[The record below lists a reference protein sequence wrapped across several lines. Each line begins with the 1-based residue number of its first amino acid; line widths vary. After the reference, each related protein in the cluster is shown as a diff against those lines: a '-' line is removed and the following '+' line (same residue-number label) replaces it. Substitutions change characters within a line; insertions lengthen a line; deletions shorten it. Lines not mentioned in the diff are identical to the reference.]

1 MGFWFLPFPVV
12 RTCGVRLS
20 HVVYSGVSWS
30 RDDSAYCG
38 APLTLRKCGNAGMR
52 RRKEE
57 KLGSY
62 SSDTIDLKKLFFFRQ
77 DISLAWNFL
86 IWLCQPAS
94 ESQRSICLHLSTAG
108 VAAHTTKPDFFLFF
122 TWALGIKPRSLWQAL
137 HLLSH
142 PPAPWLGLFRG
153 LTVARLISK
162 LTQEESTF
170 IQIQQYWP
178 WIDIDWH
185 MEKAQGILSTD
196 PRRGQSIL
204 PSFLALFFI
213 RGLERVAA
221 RGRKPFE
228 TWSSSNWDK
237 LKEMLLCRV
246 ESDLRECYIPKAKGW
261 EYTQI
266 KNTSDIL
273 INYVYENNPNGRQYG
288 NS

>member
-1 MGFWFLPFPVV
+1 MSPRDP
-12 RTCGVRLS
+12 S
-20 HVVYSGVSWS
+20 VSIS
-30 RDDSAYCG
+30 
-38 APLTLRKCGNAGMR
+38 PL
-52 RRKEE
+52 
-57 KLGSY
+57 
-62 SSDTIDLKKLFFFRQ
+62 
-77 DISLAWNFL
+77 
-86 IWLCQPAS
+86 
-94 ESQRSICLHLSTAG
+94 
-108 VAAHTTKPDFFLFF
+108 
-122 TWALGIKPRSLWQAL
+122 
-137 HLLSH
+137 
-142 PPAPWLGLFRG
+142 LGLQHIPPSLTSFCFLHGPWGSNPGLCGKHFTYWVILQLPDLVFFRG

-213 RGLERVAA
+213 WGLERVAA